1 MSQAEVERLTTWP
14 TEIPRSDLGAFF
26 HLADDDLRWLRRHKV
41 AANRVGLAARLCALR
56 YLGAVPE
63 NFAQAP
69 AEVTAMLC
77 HQLDATL
84 AEFSQYEARIDERTR
99 RRHVESVLTHAGW
112 RVCDAGEWK
121 RLGDWLVERAL
132 EHDIPAVLFRSAVD
146 FLHSER
152 IVRPGLD
159 RLSRAIGAA
168 RVEANSELHRR
179 VQRQLNPSLQ
189 TALDDLVDTDA
200 ELGVAPLVWLG
211 TQATT
216 ASPAAIAEEIA
227 KLALLE
233 AMHVG
238 QINIDVVAPERARH
252 LASLGRRSTPYA
264 IRKMPVE
271 RRYPILLASAAQT
284 YGAVIDEI
292 VQLFDRALGTTESR
306 TRYRVAERKAEI
318 VAADMGRLVLLD
330 EILPVII
337 DSDLDDA
344 AVGRQLRELGAD
356 RLSDAVRGEDE
367 VLPRDGGH
375 LELIEARFSYMRQ
388 FTPKILGALEF
399 SASVS
404 PSETLD
410 AVEILQHANATN
422 KIQVP
427 FSVPTGF
434 VPARWMPY
442 LDQATES
449 GDAIGFKHYWELCVL
464 YALRAGLRSGEIWV
478 KGSRRYANPATFLLP
493 PTDWELARPDVLAI
507 TGQPPRF
514 AARLQQ
520 IDTEYVELLDDLE
533 PILAA
538 DQGPIKIT
546 PEGQLKLSPL
556 RAEVVADHIEPER
569 KRLGG
574 RLPMRSLPD
583 IMIEADQITGFSNY
597 LTHANGATPR
607 ATALEHQRNLYA
619 ALLAQACNFGTTRM
633 ADLTGISVTTLDWY
647 TRWYLREETLREAN
661 NAIIDTHYRLPLAQA
676 WGGGTLSSSDGLRL
690 PMEGKSLSARKLSR
704 YFVDEGITTYTHV
717 SDQHTTFGTQVIVST
732 ERDATFTLDEI
743 LGNTTELDIT
753 EHTTDTHGQTLATF
767 ALFDLVG
774 LRLSPRIAK
783 PTRQRMWRPH
793 PANNY
798 TQWPNA
804 GPLLTDHVQTDVIA
818 KHWDDLLRIGGSLKR
833 GTVSA
838 ALLITRLQAGA
849 RQHPLS
855 KALLEYGKLI
865 RTLHNLRWFSD
876 EAFRRRIGRQL
887 NRGEGS
893 HDLRHFIAFAH
904 GEKMRHRHHEDQ
916 TMQAHCLSLVA
927 NACILS
933 NTVYL
938 QYAIDD
944 ENAEGRRIHHDTI
957 AHLSPAR
964 FERINPYG
972 EYRFDINEVIKRQR
986 HPLHNA

>member
-1 MSQAEVERLTTWP
+1 
-14 TEIPRSDLGAFF
+14 
-26 HLADDDLRWLRRHKV
+26 
-41 AANRVGLAARLCALR
+41 
-56 YLGAVPE
+56 
-63 NFAQAP
+63 
-69 AEVTAMLC
+69 
-77 HQLDATL
+77 LDA
-84 AEFSQYEARIDERTR
+84 
-99 RRHVESVLTHAGW
+99 
-112 RVCDAGEWK
+112 
-121 RLGDWLVERAL
+121 LVEN
-132 EHDIPAVLFRSAVD
+132 DV
-146 FLHSER
+146 
-152 IVRPGLD
+152 
-159 RLSRAIGAA
+159 
-168 RVEANSELHRR
+168 
-179 VQRQLNPSLQ
+179 
-189 TALDDLVDTDA
+189 

-227 KLALLE
+227 KLELLE
-233 AMHVG
+233 TMHVDEVD
-238 QINIDVVAPERARH
+238 IAVIAPERARH
-252 LASLGRRSTPYA
+252 LASLGRRSTPQA
-264 IRKMPVE
+264 IRRMPVE

-292 VQLFDRALGTTESR
+292 VALFDRALGTTESR

-337 DSDLDDA
+337 NHDLDDA
-344 AVGRQLRELGAD
+344 AVGRQLRRLGAD

-367 VLPRDGGH
+367 ILPRDGGH

-388 FTPKILGALEF
+388 FTPKILAALEF
-399 SASVS
+399 SASVR
-404 PSETLD
+404 PSETLE
-410 AVEILQHANATN
+410 AVEILQQVNAAGR
-422 KIQVP
+422 IRVP
-427 FSVPTGF
+427 FDVPTGF
-434 VPARWMPY
+434 VPARWLPY
-442 LDQATES
+442 LDEAAANSNAVE
-449 GDAIGFKHYWELCVL
+449 FKHYWELCVL
-464 YALRAGLRSGEIWV
+464 YALRSGLRSGEIWV
-478 KGSRRYANPATFLLP
+478 KGSRRYANPATFLLTP
-493 PTDWELARPDVLAI
+493 VDWELARPEVLAI
-507 TGQPPRF
+507 TGQPTTFGERLDQF
-514 AARLQQ
+514 DGEYAR
-520 IDTEYVELLDDLE
+520 LLDDLE

-538 DQGPIKIT
+538 DEGPIRKGDN
-546 PEGQLKLSPL
+546 GQLKLSPL
-556 RAEVVADHIEPER
+556 PAEVLPDHVDPER
-569 KRLGG
+569 KRLGN

-583 IMIEADQITGFSNY
+583 VLIEADHTTGFSDH

-607 ATALEHQRNLYA
+607 ANPLEHQRNLYA

-647 TRWYLREETLREAN
+647 TRWYLREETLRAAN
-661 NAIIDTHYRLPLAQA
+661 NAIIDTHYRLPLAQI

-793 PANNY
+793 AAGHY
-798 TQWPNA
+798 AQWPTA
-804 GPLLTDHVQTDVIA
+804 GPMLTDRVQTDIIA

-887 NRGEGS
+887 NRGEAS

-933 NTVYL
+933 NTTYL
-938 QYAIDD
+938 QLAIDD
-944 ENAEGRRIHHDTI
+944 ERAQGRTIHDDTVI
-957 AHLSPAR
+957 HLSPAR
-964 FERINPYG
+964 FERLNPYG
-972 EYRFDINEVIKRQR
+972 EYRFDITEIIQRQL
-986 HPLHNA
+986 HPLNDP